1 MPFHAFCSLG
11 QNKQNESD
19 ERVVSHLAMAKWL
32 TETTKLQQQISFSR
46 RACGKIFSQFLQ

>member
-11 QNKQNESD
+11 QIKQNESD

-32 TETTKLQQQISFSR
+32 TETTTLPQLISFSR
-46 RACGKIFSQFLQ
+46 RACGKIFIQLLE

>member
-19 ERVVSHLAMAKWL
+19 ERVVGHLAIAKWL
-32 TETTKLQQQISFSR
+32 TETTTLPQQILFSR
-46 RACGKIFSQFLQ
+46 RACGKIFGQFLE